1 MPAYY
6 YLRSTLPTLLPA
18 SAPPFSFHGFL
29 ERCEGRMRDA
39 DFRVLEAA
47 GNLESVDPEVD
58 RRIRS
63 SRVLTSFR
71 TWDKAL
77 RNELARL
84 RAHRLG
90 KGPEKYLRPGDPEWD
105 GIRTAQAAAQCEDP
119 LEGELLIEREKWA
132 YLERLESGHYFDLE
146 ALASYALKLRI
157 LERRALF
164 EAERGE
170 ASYRTAYTE
179 ILDAAEAPSAA
190 GRGA

>member
-6 YLRSTLPTLLPA
+6 YLRSTLPTLLSA
-18 SAPPFSFHGFL
+18 NAPPFSFAGFL

-39 DFRVLEAA
+39 DFKVLESA
-47 GNLESVDPEVD
+47 GNLESLDFAVD

-63 SRVLTSFR
+63 SRVLSSFR

-84 RAHRLG
+84 RAHRIG

-105 GIRTAQAAAQCEDP
+105 GIRTAQAAAQCDDP
-119 LEGELLIEREKWA
+119 LEGEMIIEREKWA
-132 YLERLESGHYFDLE
+132 YLERLEAGHYFDLE
-146 ALASYALKLRI
+146 TLAAYALKLRI
-157 LERRALF
+157 LERKALF

-170 ASYRTAYTE
+170 ASYRAAYAD
-179 ILDAAEAPSAA
+179 ILDSAEAPSAD

>member
-18 SAPPFSFHGFL
+18 SAPPFSFRGFL
-29 ERCEGRMRDA
+29 DRCEGRMRDA

-47 GNLESVDPEVD
+47 GETEAEDAETT
-58 RRIRS
+58 RRARG
-63 SRVLTSFR
+63 SRVLSAFR

-84 RAHRLG
+84 RAHKQG
-90 KGPEKYLRPGDPEWD
+90 KAPEKFLRPGDPEWD

-157 LERRALF
+157 LERRARF

-170 ASYRTAYTE
+170 SSYQTAYHE
-179 ILDAAEAPSAA
+179 ILDAARAPSAD
-190 GRGA
+190 GR